1 MTTSTFYCMLTG
13 KNPIG
18 CGFGCEFVPTGTGA
32 CLILNPIGFFLVGM
46 KMLYH
51 ARIPT
56 MDIYIYIFVL
66 CVSIYMYVCIYV
78 SIYVY
83 ILYTYVFVYVYLYVC
98 INICI
103 YKCRYFGLRVL
114 TNE

>member
-56 MDIYIYIFVL
+56 MDIYIFVL